1 MISNEAVKRL
11 INTPEWRALQAH
23 IEAEIA
29 SLSSLA
35 DIDFNNPV
43 GSAIEGRARQAAAE
57 RLIAILAPFA
67 QFAKESDTSHAARE
81 KARDAGLE

>member
-11 INTPEWRALQAH
+11 INTPEWHAVQAH
-23 IEAEIA
+23 IEAEIT

-35 DIDFNNPV
+35 GIDFNSPV
-43 GSAIEGRARQAAAE
+43 ASAIEGRARQVASE

-67 QFAKESDTSHAARE
+67 HFAKETDASTLTRD
-81 KARDAGLE
+81 KGRDAGLE